1 MKKKKTVETR
11 LLSLVLVLLLLTGSV
26 SGVHAEEA
34 AGAEAAGSETTKEQV
49 VESGDSSGSGDQ
61 GNVPESTGS
70 TDGSADAKK
79 DEETSSDRNVSAP
92 SAVKKEA
99 KATTVSDEDKTKA
112 AGAGESEENQAKTGV
127 GLTATLR
134 VDGYGKSVLYPTSV
148 TLPDTYKPLVGE
160 DGYGFTE
167 KQVGEDPGYYTPL
180 HLMAQYCVDKNID
193 PTKGIAISDGFLT
206 NFLGAKSELD
216 TFFMFEV
223 NNICPNDGH
232 GNLYTFVNCPLSSGD
247 NIVVYD
253 WYWSENSAYAYF
265 AEENINAS
273 VNTPFTVTLKSN
285 NGMGEG
291 AAVCSAAEV
300 LVQDEKG
307 NVLSADDY
315 QVNDKTDEKGNAKV
329 TIKETGTY
337 LLTAERKNLDG
348 KHELNRPYAK
358 VTVGLAPVMTDEEA
372 VKKAKEEL
380 SIEGS
385 DKVGDCIYLPD
396 TGTYGTN
403 VMWKLKNEEDK
414 KYIATSDGNKWQFYR
429 PVKDDAPL
437 TFIATIVKG
446 DYRETKEII
455 LNLKGKVPKIEGI
468 TVSYGALKFNPE
480 VKNYELYVPKEIEK
494 LKVTVTH
501 KECPLIWING
511 QYDFL
516 SPEIQLNE
524 SSTIITIEGQV
535 SSSVQGDLSVYKDT
549 VATITVKRPNLGT
562 PLPELPDITWG
573 QHLGDKNN
581 NAVVD
586 FKATTGTGELL
597 WESFSQAPDIWGYG
611 TRYAGTPILVN
622 GYIYIVQNDEIVI
635 LNAKTGVREKST
647 KLSEKIGMSS
657 NIIYGGG
664 MIFVPLGDGSIQV
677 FNAKTLQSM
686 YLLDS
691 PAPFE
696 INYSVNGAMHYEN
709 GKLYVGFSD
718 GSTLGCYA
726 VYDTMDIDIE
736 NETEVITPL
745 WTSEN
750 SEGQSYYGAGA
761 VTIEDKLVIAGDG
774 GIVYVYNSATG
785 EKISSLQLE
794 GAVRGSIVYAE
805 GYIWVATKGNKI
817 YKLSI
822 NESGQLI
829 ILAKGDLLLETN
841 ASPVVASGK
850 VYITGGDFKNGGFLA
865 VYDKDLK
872 LLAKEKTEFMLNTPT
887 VTTAYDDTYVYFTE
901 NGPEGNLY
909 MAKVTANNKITLKKI
924 YTPKHIQYSMSKVI
938 ISSDGTI
945 YYTNDAGYLF
955 AIRTKTSQKPIAP
968 NDNTAGTTPSLKPD
982 KKPTATV
989 SAQSFA
995 PRKRTVKVN
1004 AATKNDVSSE
1014 RNIVKAI
1021 QQSYDKKEK
1030 SLTIKNPPEVVGAE
1044 VFARL
1049 AQYPEFRLV
1058 FDCGTYTLSM
1068 KGSDVTN
1075 VNATLATKLLELEN
1089 TLSKEEAE
1097 KYGNY
1102 QQLVYAQAGSLPG
1115 KITVVYKLGEQF
1127 EQSEALY
1134 LYDLSQSAEAQE
1146 VILQK
1151 PYGMFVLENGG
1162 EFILSDQKIEEAKQ
1176 AEVME
1181 ISEEIK
1187 PVEEK
1192 TTSIPVW
1199 VYLLIGLGAGALI
1212 SGLIT
1217 VKVMNTRKRNNTW
1230 EE

>member
-1 MKKKKTVETR
+1 MKKKKTVKTR
-11 LLSLVLVLLLLTGSV
+11 ILSLFLILLLLTGSV
-26 SGVHAEEA
+26 SGVHAQEEA
-34 AGAEAAGSETTKEQV
+34 DMGAAGNETTKEQI
-49 VESGDSSGSGDQ
+49 VESGDSSGSGEQ
-61 GNVPESTGS
+61 GSVPESTES
-70 TDGSADAKK
+70 TDGSADVKK

-1089 TLSKEEAE
+1089 TLSKEETE

>member
-1 MKKKKTVETR
+1 MKKKKTVKTR

>member
-1 MKKKKTVETR
+1 MKKKKTVKTR
-11 LLSLVLVLLLLTGSV
+11 ILSLFLILLLLTGSV
-26 SGVHAEEA
+26 SGVHAQEEA
-34 AGAEAAGSETTKEQV
+34 DMGAAGNETTKEQI
-49 VESGDSSGSGDQ
+49 VESGDSSGSGEQ
-61 GNVPESTGS
+61 GSVPESTES
-70 TDGSADAKK
+70 TDGSADVKK